1 LIEGLSARRWLPI
14 WIIIVPV
21 LLAKMTIS
29 DEVVELD
36 VNSVI
41 LLLSTALLNLAR
53 VRRWL
58 EEAKSIKVGYSMIF

>member
-1 LIEGLSARRWLPI
+1 MVWTTAIQLPQ
-14 WIIIVPV
+14 
-21 LLAKMTIS
+21 AKMTIS

-41 LLLSTALLNLAR
+41 LLLSTALLHLAR